1 MFDTEITFKLEIK
14 HQCFCHCMSVFH
26 MTISMI
32 EVFLSFYIKPF
43 PKTIYHIIV
52 SEFIMMPC

>member
-1 MFDTEITFKLEIK
+1 
-14 HQCFCHCMSVFH
+14 MSVFH